1 MAQPWFNRGDYVA
14 YGVDRAVEALV
25 ERGRVNKPVH
35 GLYEFASEGF
45 FEKPIGDLDKY
56 ELS

>member
-1 MAQPWFNRGDYVA
+1 MAQPWYNRGDYVA
-14 YGVDRAVEALV
+14 CGVDRAVEALV

-45 FEKPIGDLDKY
+45 FENGDLDKY
-56 ELS
+56 ELY